1 MSKESLTRRER
12 EILSL
17 MAKGKI
23 NKEIAALL
31 YISPETVK
39 KHVQNIYVK
48 LGVHNKIEALN
59 KCLFRNGPNYN

>member
-1 MSKESLTRRER
+1 MSRESLTRRER

-39 KHVQNIYVK
+39 KHVQNIYLK

-59 KCLFRNGPNYN
+59 KCLFRNDPNYN